1 MSNIIDTLVTDRT
14 GIDVSHASE
23 IIEKIKNGT
32 ADADEISEYMAV
44 LKGRYNFTD
53 FNRVEIAVNYI
64 ANLLRTSPTNI
75 KTYADAKC
83 VALTGLLVLPFD
95 PMDYFVTV
103 KTDWNTSDIP
113 TIDDAERY
121 IGNVQLLIGSIQNTY
136 PSIPQTMEKLT
147 FIGAN
152 AIEEALR
159 ILYNALIAEVS
170 RIKDWIDKTAPAFFY
185 SNEIYSG
192 EV

>member
-23 IIEKIKNGT
+23 IIEKIKTGT
-32 ADADEISEYMAV
+32 ADADDIAEYMAG

-64 ANLLRTSPTNI
+64 ANLLRTSPAEI
-75 KTYADAKC
+75 KSYADARG
-83 VALTGLLVLPFD
+83 VALTGLLVLPYN

-103 KTDWNTSDIP
+103 KTDWNKTDIP
-113 TIDDAERY
+113 TVEDAERY
-121 IGNVQLLIGSIQNTY
+121 IENVRNLLDAIQSVY
-136 PSIPQTMEKLT
+136 PSVPSTMKSLT

-152 AIEEALR
+152 AIEESLR
-159 ILYNALIAEVS
+159 ILHNTLVDEIN
-170 RIKDWIDKTAPAFFY
+170 RIKNWIDKASMAFFY